1 MILRPS
7 ALTRHALGASL
18 AIVAVS
24 AAFLLA
30 RYTALPDILP
40 VHFTRYGFP
49 DGWQYKTYAR
59 VLMPVFVQIALLLT
73 FGSVGTLLLSRPR
86 GRHDDEGAGHP
97 GDPTDPGDPG
107 NTGHP
112 GNDSAPDAM
121 AASAAAEA
129 IALIS
134 LVWVAFQAYA
144 AFALEAMWERQRAGL
159 GVVYTILE
167 LTGLVATILVFARA
181 NARFGRPSPRPFVP
195 EHWRFGQL
203 YNNSADPALFV
214 PTRDGRRW
222 TLNFGRPVAAAL
234 MGILLTAGIVGPVAI
249 LSLLLR

>member
-1 MILRPS
+1 MIVRPS
-7 ALTRHALGASL
+7 ALTRRAVAASL
-18 AIVAVS
+18 AIVILS
-24 AAFLLA
+24 AGFLLA
-30 RYTALPDILP
+30 RYAALPDILP
-40 VHFTRYGFP
+40 VHFTKFGFP

-59 VLMPVFVQIALLLT
+59 VLMPVFVQIALILT

-86 GRHDDEGAGHP
+86 GSHGVDGAGHAGLP
-97 GDPTDPGDPG
+97 DHDA
-107 NTGHP
+107 
-112 GNDSAPDAM
+112 APDAM

-159 GVVYTILE
+159 GLLYTILE

-181 NARFGRPSPRPFVP
+181 NARFGRPTPRPFVP

-214 PTRDGRRW
+214 PTRDGTRW

-234 MGILLTAGIVGPVAI
+234 MGILLTAGIIGPVAI

>member
-7 ALTRHALGASL
+7 ALTRRAVVASL
-18 AIVAVS
+18 AIVALS
-24 AAFLLA
+24 TGFLLA

-86 GRHDDEGAGHP
+86 GSHDPVGAGHP
-97 GDPTDPGDPG
+97 ADPAHPG
-107 NTGHP
+107 HA

-121 AASAAAEA
+121 SASAAAEA

-159 GVVYTILE
+159 GPLYTTLE

-214 PTRDGRRW
+214 PTRDGTRW
-222 TLNFGRPVAAAL
+222 TLNFGRPIAAAL
-234 MGILLTAGIVGPVAI
+234 MGILLTAGIIGPVAI

>member
-1 MILRPS
+1 MIVRPS
-7 ALTRHALGASL
+7 ALTRQAVAASL
-18 AIVAVS
+18 AIVVLS
-24 AAFLLA
+24 AGFLLA

-40 VHFTRYGFP
+40 VHFTKFGFP

-86 GRHDDEGAGHP
+86 GSHDADGAGHAGLP
-97 GDPTDPGDPG
+97 DHDV
-107 NTGHP
+107 
-112 GNDSAPDAM
+112 APDAM

-159 GVVYTILE
+159 GLLYTILE

-181 NARFGRPSPRPFVP
+181 NARFGRPTPRPFVP

-214 PTRDGRRW
+214 PTRDGTRW

-234 MGILLTAGIVGPVAI
+234 MGILLTAGIIGPVAI